1 MVLNASIREA
11 VIKRAKNRC
20 EYCQMHQSLQGGT
33 FHVEHVVPRS
43 RGGLS
48 ELDNLAWAYISC
60 NLHKS
65 DRSEL
70 LSPDGNSSI
79 RFFSPRI
86 DAWSEHFAWDDYE
99 VVAKS
104 EIGQATITSLHLND
118 ARRIKVR
125 QAEQMFDLF
134 PPG

>member
-11 VIKRAKNRC
+11 VIEQAKNRC

-48 ELDNLAWAYISC
+48 ELDNLAWACISC

-79 RFFSPRI
+79 RF
-86 DAWSEHFAWDDYE
+86 
-99 VVAKS
+99 
-104 EIGQATITSLHLND
+104 TSD
-118 ARRIKVR
+118 
-125 QAEQMFDLF
+125 
-134 PPG
+134 